1 MIASSAGGAVDRA
14 IHSATSRLKIGI
26 PKIISIRLNG
36 SIEQPPAAAR
46 AHKRIADQSRWIA
59 ARHVGVTTSET
70 GSRLTH
76 FGAKG
81 LAEPMRI
88 AEFTDGI
95 SAAPT

>member
-1 MIASSAGGAVDRA
+1 VDRA

-59 ARHVGVTTSET
+59 ARHVRGKDV
-70 GSRLTH
+70 GKGDPALRILT
-76 FGAKG
+76 
-81 LAEPMRI
+81 
-88 AEFTDGI
+88 
-95 SAAPT
+95 